1 MKRDKSIF
9 KINIIY
15 GLLAIVPLA
24 IIVLLLAKIVE
35 ILHKV
40 AEPLGLQSTVGAGL
54 AIIIGFL
61 FLLLLC
67 FAVGGLVRTQI
78 GAWSFERIENK
89 VFNKIPGYEIINNV
103 LRGFAEKKA
112 AYPTAMVRLYGS
124 GTAVLGF
131 VTEEND
137 NGSVTV
143 FVPSSPTITVGRLY
157 VVDREQ
163 VTILEAGA
171 KDFVDCVS
179 TWGVGSREL
188 IGDNPIYR
196 L

>member
-1 MKRDKSIF
+1 MKTNNKSMF
-9 KINIIY
+9 RTNIIY
-15 GLLAIVPLA
+15 GLLAIIPLA
-24 IIVLLLAKIVE
+24 IIVMLLAKIVE

-40 AEPLGLQSTVGAGL
+40 AEPLGLQSTVHTGL
-54 AIIIGFL
+54 AVMIGFL

-67 FAVGGLVRTQI
+67 FAVGALVRTQV
-78 GAWSFERIENK
+78 GAWSFERIESK
-89 VFNKIPGYEIINNV
+89 VFDKIPGYEIIKNV
-103 LRGFAEKKA
+103 LKGFAEKKA
-112 AYPTAMVRLYGS
+112 AFPVAMVRLYGS
-124 GTAVLGF
+124 GTGVLGF

-143 FVPSSPTITVGRLY
+143 FVPSSPAITVGGLY

-163 VTILEAGA
+163 ITILEAGV

-188 IGDNPIYR
+188 IGDNPI
-196 L
+196 

>member
-1 MKRDKSIF
+1 MKTKKSMLRT
-9 KINIIY
+9 NIIY
-15 GLLAIVPLA
+15 GLLAIIPLA
-24 IIVLLLAKIVE
+24 IIVMLLAKIVE

-40 AEPLGLQSTVGAGL
+40 AKPLGLQSTVHAGL
-54 AIIIGFL
+54 AFIIGFL

-67 FAVGGLVRTQI
+67 FAVGALVRTQI
-78 GAWSFERIENK
+78 GAWSFERIESK
-89 VFNKIPGYEIINNV
+89 VFDKIPGYEIIKNV
-103 LRGFAEKKA
+103 LKGFAEKKV
-112 AYPTAMVRLYGS
+112 AYPVAMVRLYGS
-124 GTAVLGF
+124 GTRVLGF

-137 NGSVTV
+137 NNSVTV
-143 FVPSSPTITVGRLY
+143 FVPSSPAITVGSLY

-188 IGDNPIYR
+188 IGDNPI
-196 L
+196 